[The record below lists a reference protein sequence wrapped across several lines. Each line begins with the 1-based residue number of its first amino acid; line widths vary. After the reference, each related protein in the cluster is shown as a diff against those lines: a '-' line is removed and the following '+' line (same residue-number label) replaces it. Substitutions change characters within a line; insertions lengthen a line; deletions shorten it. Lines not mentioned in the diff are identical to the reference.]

1 MPRSLSVNRVKR
13 KSSSKKRTSSV
24 NMVELRNKKKQH
36 NASNKIKR
44 FIKRVNNKHKGKMAI
59 SRRNF
64 NRVYAEQEQ
73 RRDNLYRHRIVPI
86 LANTRPMSEAEIQ
99 EHLNMEELTT
109 SNMIPYNS
117 NAYPL
122 LVARPENKR
131 KTVKSYRSVAMLVPP
146 DEEFI
151 QQKID
156 HNLRLIHIYKRDLFQ
171 LYYASEQSANEESK
185 DKIELEILE
194 IKEEIEKLNR
204 EIARLE
210 HPDPIEIT
218 TQKPVYVPEAR
229 CMGSECVRAEEE
241 RDENRLAV
249 NFMLGINNNTVN
261 RYATN
266 RTLIH
271 DPNYR
276 LGQLEVRRQQVL
288 RRINEILDGR
298 TLEDLTPEES
308 ERILQLR
315 QLL

>member
-1 MPRSLSVNRVKR
+1 MPRSRSVSMSKGKSKSRTRSLNIQRLREDKR
-13 KSSSKKRTSSV
+13 K
-24 NMVELRNKKKQH
+24 N

-73 RRDNLYRHRIVPI
+73 RRDNLYRHSIVPI
-86 LANTRPMSEAEIQ
+86 LANTRPMSEEEMQ
-99 EHLNMEELTT
+99 QYLNMDEITT

-122 LVARPENKR
+122 LVARPENKK
-131 KTVKSYRSVAMLVPP
+131 KTVKSYRSLAMLVPP

-151 QQKID
+151 QQKIN
-156 HNLRLIHIYKRDLFQ
+156 HNLRLIHIYKRDLFK
-171 LYYASEQSANEESK
+171 LYDASEQTANAESK
-185 DKIELEILE
+185 DKIELEILQL
-194 IKEEIEKLNR
+194 KEEIEKLNR
-204 EIARLE
+204 EIERLE
-210 HPDPIEIT
+210 HPEPLQIT

-229 CMGSECVRAEEE
+229 CMGSECVRGEEE

-288 RRINEILDGR
+288 RRIDEILDGR
-298 TLEDLTPEES
+298 TIEELTPEDRQLIE
-308 ERILQLR
+308 QLR